1 MGSMPRLLFLAPFL
15 LAGCVIYDQ
24 PAEVIPARVP
34 LTAEEMIA
42 MRHGGTS
49 DETILLELAEHGI
62 ARKLTAD
69 DLVQLKESGAGDALL
84 QAVVSAEVRQPREA
98 QVVYHRRYEFYDP
111 GFSFAIGSVFG
122 LNLGRRHPG
131 YHGWRSRSRIC
142 W

>member
-1 MGSMPRLLFLAPFL
+1 MGSMKRLLFLAPLL

-42 MRHGGTS
+42 MRGGGTS
-49 DETILLELAEHGI
+49 DETILLELADHGI
-62 ARKLTAD
+62 ARKLSAD
-69 DLVQLKESGAGDALL
+69 ELVKLKESGAGDALL
-84 QAVVSAEVRQPREA
+84 QAAVAAEVRRPREA

-111 GFSFAIGSVFG
+111 GISFAIGTVFG
-122 LNLGRRHPG
+122 LNLGRRHHG
-131 YHGWRSRSRIC
+131 YHGGSRRSRIC